1 MRKHRRSKAKNQ
13 TYHFK
18 KRCKERLGVQ
28 IDRKSLQRRIQKQ
41 KFDENFYLL
50 DRQSN
55 RVTRYRYK
63 FQDKWYIIPYDKNTH
78 KVITIFE
85 DYKQDIILET
95 EPEPQTIP
103 QKPINTSLNWFQ
115 KIIYFIKNL
124 KIFKSISYYVTKRYN
139 IL

>member
-1 MRKHRRSKAKNQ
+1 M
-13 TYHFK
+13 
-18 KRCKERLGVQ
+18 GVQ

-41 KFDENFYLL
+41 KFDEDFYLL

-85 DYKQDIILET
+85 DNKQDIVDVILE
-95 EPEPQTIP
+95 PEIETVIQN
-103 QKPINTSLNWFQ
+103 QKNGFINWFQ
-115 KIIYFIKNL
+115 KFIQFIKSL
-124 KIFKSISYYVTKRYN
+124 KK
-139 IL
+139 

>member
-1 MRKHRRSKAKNQ
+1 MKKRRSSKAKNQ

-18 KRCKERLGVQ
+18 KRCDERLGVQ
-28 IDRKSLQRRIQKQ
+28 IDRKSIQRRIKSQKY
-41 KFDENFYLL
+41 DENFYLL

-85 DYKQDIILET
+85 DRKQDIILET
-95 EPEPQTIP
+95 MIAEKEVFLSNKNIGWIE
-103 QKPINTSLNWFQ
+103 KIFQ
-115 KIIYFIKNL
+115 FFQNL
-124 KIFKSISYYVTKRYN
+124 KIFYK
-139 IL
+139 

>member
-1 MRKHRRSKAKNQ
+1 MKKHRSSKAKNQ

-18 KRCKERLGVQ
+18 KRCDERLGVQ
-28 IDRKSLQRRIQKQ
+28 IDRKSIQRRIKSQKY
-41 KFDENFYLL
+41 DENFYLL

-85 DYKQDIILET
+85 DKKHDIILEIKLQNKD
-95 EPEPQTIP
+95 ECLSN
-103 QKPINTSLNWFQ
+103 KKYKWFE
-115 KIIYFIKNL
+115 KIIQFFKNL
-124 KIFKSISYYVTKRYN
+124 KKST
-139 IL
+139 

>member
-1 MRKHRRSKAKNQ
+1 MKKHRSSKAKNQ

-18 KRCKERLGVQ
+18 KRCDERLGVQ
-28 IDRKSLQRRIQKQ
+28 IDRKSIQRRIQSQ
-41 KFDENFYLL
+41 KYDENFYLL

-85 DYKQDIILET
+85 DRKQDIILET
-95 EPEPQTIP
+95 MIAEKEECLS
-103 QKPINTSLNWFQ
+103 N
-115 KIIYFIKNL
+115 KNIGWIE
-124 KIFKSISYYVTKRYN
+124 KIFQFFQRLRIF
-139 IL
+139 